1 MRSAFSLLLL
11 STLFA
16 FGCAHDK
23 YRVDSNYHIGQI
35 NAPCLGAEPG
45 KCKINDDLRAIEHC
59 TKIDK
64 DCPGAN
70 WLLDDLFGPTR
81 HSKFANYIVYLDQ
94 REGRGTLAK
103 TQPVLMWNRQNTRF
117 LFGAQEVYVL
127 VFTEYKVCVGAQI
140 TTIAKTETNPFDA
153 VLKALGKSLGPAD
166 TPAALKTQPAK
177 FVWYPLS
184 GDAEKPGMWLAI
196 GSLPVEMNTTDWI
209 TVQLMQPTVQPK
221 SPPETNTPTVEIKV
235 TTDRITGQLMQPT
248 VQLKPPPE
256 TTASAASLETQ
267 LADQRYPSD
276 PCLVDRVVPY
286 KAPFLARNAFFSD
299 NRESRVGVAVA
310 FGLTFIGQ
318 KVGPQG
324 ASNPNLNGYAM
335 AKLYPIPR
343 FRPKLVTDPN
353 STGGSITYVRP
364 SIGIVVGTNI
374 GSPGFSEL
382 VVGVSAG
389 HLVGNAGLIIGINEF
404 APAKPDKPEISP
416 PMNRRGRPFIGV
428 EYSF

>member
-1 MRSAFSLLLL
+1 
-11 STLFA
+11 
-16 FGCAHDK
+16 
-23 YRVDSNYHIGQI
+23 
-35 NAPCLGAEPG
+35 
-45 KCKINDDLRAIEHC
+45 
-59 TKIDK
+59 
-64 DCPGAN
+64 
-70 WLLDDLFGPTR
+70 
-81 HSKFANYIVYLDQ
+81 
-94 REGRGTLAK
+94 
-103 TQPVLMWNRQNTRF
+103 
-117 LFGAQEVYVL
+117 
-127 VFTEYKVCVGAQI
+127 VCVGAQI

-166 TPAALKTQPAK
+166 TPSALKTQPAK

-184 GDAEKPGMWLAI
+184 GDAEHPGLWLAI

-221 SPPETNTPTVEIKV
+221 SPSESTTPAV
-235 TTDRITGQLMQPT
+235 
-248 VQLKPPPE
+248 
-256 TTASAASLETQ
+256 SLETQ

-276 PCLVDRVVPY
+276 PCMVDRVLPY

-324 ASNPNLNGYAM
+324 ASNPNLNGYALG
-335 AKLYPIPR
+335 KFYPIPY

-353 STGGSITYVRP
+353 STGGSIAYVRP
-364 SIGIVVGTNI
+364 SIGIVAGTNI

-389 HLVGNAGLIIGINEF
+389 HLLGNAGLIIGINEF
-404 APAKPDKPEISP
+404 APAKDANKPSP
-416 PMNRRGRPFIGV
+416 PSNRRGRPFVGV

>member
-1 MRSAFSLLLL
+1 MKSAFSMPLLA
-11 STLFA
+11 TLFA
-16 FGCAHDK
+16 LGCAHDQ

-35 NAPCLGAEPG
+35 NASCLGAEHD
-45 KCKINDDLRAIEHC
+45 KCKINDDLREIEKC
-59 TKIDK
+59 TKIDAE
-64 DCPGAN
+64 CVGAN
-70 WLLDDLFGPTR
+70 KLLDDLFGRTR

-94 REGRGTLAK
+94 REGPGKFAK
-103 TQPVLMWNRQNTRF
+103 TQPVLMWNRENTRY

-127 VFTEYKVCVGAQI
+127 LFSEHKACVGAQI

-153 VLKALGKSLGPAD
+153 VLKALGKSLGPTD
-166 TPAALKTQPAK
+166 TPAALKTQTAK

-184 GDAEKPGMWLAI
+184 GDAENPVLWLAI

-209 TVQLMQPTVQPK
+209 TVQLTQPTEKSK
-221 SPPETNTPTVEIKV
+221 SPPETTPTVAINAN
-235 TTDRITGQLMQPT
+235 TDQITVHLAEPAVKPKSPSEPTPAAITQP
-248 VQLKPPPE
+248 E
-256 TTASAASLETQ
+256 
-267 LADQRYPSD
+267 PSD
-276 PCLVDRVVPY
+276 PCVVDSALHY

-310 FGLTFIGQ
+310 FGLTFIGK

-324 ASNPNLNGYAM
+324 ASNPNLNGYALG
-335 AKLYPIPR
+335 KFYPIPR
-343 FRPKLVTDPN
+343 FRPKLITDPN
-353 STGGSITYVRP
+353 STGGSIAYVRP

-389 HLVGNAGLIIGINEF
+389 HLLGNAGLIIGINEF
-404 APAKPDKPEISP
+404 APAKDPNQISP
-416 PMNRRGRPFIGV
+416 PSNRRGRPFVGV